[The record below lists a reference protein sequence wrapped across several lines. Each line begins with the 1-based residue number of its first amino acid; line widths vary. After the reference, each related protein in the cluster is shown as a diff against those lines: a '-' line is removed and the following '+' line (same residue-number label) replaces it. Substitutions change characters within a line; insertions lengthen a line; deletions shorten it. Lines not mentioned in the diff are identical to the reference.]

1 VEASLHYMGGGTA
14 ALLAA
19 PLDGDSAGLRRRW
32 VEDFLVFVVKLQK
45 NKTRVHPL

>member
-14 ALLAA
+14 TFLAA

-32 VEDFLVFVVKLQK
+32 VEDFLVL
-45 NKTRVHPL
+45 L